1 MLLGFAIDDKKA
13 AGLKIDPKTGKFEE
27 IFKKETGE
35 PIVRVAPRAGGTD
48 FYVGEKAD
56 RTFLPIDGPAP
67 FFLAFEK
74 GQIGSAETP
83 EGTIEPMWKL
93 EGDDLVTAEQVLSL
107 AEGYALAFR
116 RGNDVSLGLF
126 GGDRKVKGEIAKLD
140 SKGKNGKPRIGTNG
154 SELAVTF
161 AVKADDNEE
170 TPWKLHVAKAPVGT
184 NPTVVELEL
193 APGGP
198 GGDAIAPDIIGLKD
212 GRWLLMWTEGKSGE
226 RAIRAQTYDPSFEP
240 IGDPIALSPPA
251 GSFGQ
256 ALLGVVG
263 TYTTVVFL
271 QAADEGFEMWGAVL
285 QCGS

>member
-1 MLLGFAIDDKKA
+1 V
-13 AGLKIDPKTGKFEE
+13 P
-27 IFKKETGE
+27 
-35 PIVRVAPRAGGTD
+35 
-48 FYVGEKAD
+48 
-56 RTFLPIDGPAP
+56 PAP

-74 GQIGSAETP
+74 GQIGSADSP
-83 EGTIEPMWKL
+83 ESAIEPMWKL
-93 EGDDLVTAEQVLSL
+93 EGDDLVTAEQVLPVTD
-107 AEGYALAFR
+107 GYALAFR

-126 GGDRKVKGEIAKLD
+126 GADRKVKGEIAKLD

-154 SELAVTF
+154 TELAVTF

-170 TPWKLHVAKAPVGT
+170 APWKLHVAKAAIGT
-184 NPTVVELEL
+184 NPAVVEVEL
-193 APGGP
+193 SPGGP